1 MDHLPTTLSPKFGSL
16 SIPLLCPEAD
26 WEYPHQPQGWEGF
39 ESFPSLKG
47 FPIEETVVQAIESRR
62 HAAFLQSW
70 LFFGLLREVFS
81 RPNYCYEPK
90 DFVRLT
96 DDGPVIT
103 TKALARY
110 TWYWQA
116 ARVHDDGDVMRSLEK
131 TIDKCL
137 GLIHHTMSLTD
148 PRLRSLSNTSL
159 NETGWSAQVRVLF
172 SIALLG
178 DYLSTA
184 RRGMRLY
191 SGAPLLAWKFAP
203 LEQVMKDA
211 GWCMGEIATLPGRC
225 NLSTRCYLAG
235 MDRTWLKKNHNRC
248 NAEMGCLAH
257 QLNYHTYRTSHHW
270 ECPHQ
275 SCTEIGPPVQDI
287 VSAIRNGGIA
297 VFDASGI
304 ANDQHPRIIQTGGT
318 GGVETPFVA
327 ISHVWSDG
335 LGNPQGNRL
344 CLCQLRRIQKLVNSL
359 YMPDQAPVPFWIDSL
374 GIPVGKAYVKDR
386 QVAIARIGDT
396 FRKANKVL
404 VLDNSLQ
411 MCQTGIGL
419 TEILIRIQYSPWMTR
434 VWTLLEGNV
443 AKDVIFQVADR
454 SISSE
459 EFIRP
464 NLLNNT
470 EAVSQYLKELSDER
484 LWSCPSAMQLMCGL
498 ASARP
503 SNWVE
508 RYANMPKQSDA
519 VEEEFRQGAIKTLE
533 ENKDEYR
540 LGEEWRHI
548 LSRHGFPYEATEED
562 SHVKS
567 DITNQIPCPVFD
579 NPIPSVR
586 GHIGGAFRNPSS
598 RLSVSFADAASGLR
612 SRTTSRLDDETICL
626 GAMLGLSLTKIVEI
640 PTMNWRLRELLDS
653 VDGQKSTTPLFRSLG
668 INTRRYTE
676 TCQVKRMEV
685 LLSQITHLPL
695 SIIFWNIPRLS
706 KHSWAPRSVLNRD
719 LEVMFRGVVGFAE
732 HEEKSN
738 GLEFTMS
745 GFKLESPRADNL
757 SPPSLPPQSLSSLG
771 DDVASRE
778 SGLIPWMRRSLGSPW
793 RQLTWI
799 KGLAGH
805 PYKML
810 LPQARSS
817 PEVNGEVLTIRP
829 KGPTTPGV
837 LSTPW
842 LRVRFVADDRTIAS
856 ARERRRVWTDYF
868 FPGQR
873 QQFAII
879 FRDDYGTL
887 VRLLGAENGMTI
899 AQHVRL
905 VEVAPPSAT
914 PGLEITGVWVVQG
927 KWCIL

>member
-16 SIPLLCPEAD
+16 SIPFLCPEDD
-26 WEYPHQPQGWEGF
+26 WDYSHQPQGWEGF
-39 ESFPSLKG
+39 KKFPDLKG
-47 FPIEETVVQAIESRR
+47 FPIQETVVQAIVSRR

-90 DFVRLT
+90 DFVRFAN
-96 DDGPVIT
+96 DGPVIT
-103 TKALARY
+103 TKPLARY

-116 ARVHDDGDVMRSLEK
+116 ARVHDDGDEMRSLEK

-137 GLIHHTMSLTD
+137 GLVHSAMSLAEA
-148 PRLRSLSNTSL
+148 RLRSLSNTSL

-184 RRGMRLY
+184 RRRMRLY
-191 SGAPLLAWKFAP
+191 SGAPRLDWRFAP

-211 GWCMGEIATLPGRC
+211 GWCVGEIATLPRRC

-235 MDRTWLKKNHNRC
+235 MDRTWLKKNHERC
-248 NAEMGCLAH
+248 NEEMGCLAH

-270 ECPHQ
+270 ECPQ
-275 SCTEIGPPVQDI
+275 QTCTEIGPPVQDI

-297 VFDASGI
+297 VVDASGI
-304 ANDQHPRIIQTGGT
+304 ANDQHPRIIQFGGT

-344 CLCQLRRIQKLVNSL
+344 CLCQLRRIQQLVDSL
-359 YMPDQAPVPFWIDSL
+359 FMPGQGPVPFWIDSL
-374 GIPVGKAYVKDR
+374 GIPVGKSYVKDR

-404 VLDNSLQ
+404 VLENSLQ

-434 VWTLLEGNV
+434 VWTLLEGYV
-443 AKDVIFQVADR
+443 AKGLIFQVADR
-454 SISSE
+454 AISSE
-459 EFIRP
+459 ELNRP

-484 LWSCPSAMQLMCGL
+484 LWSCPSAMQLMCAL
-498 ASARP
+498 ASAGP
-503 SNWVE
+503 GDCVE

-519 VEEEFRQGAIKTLE
+519 AEEEFRQGAIKILE
-533 ENKDEYR
+533 ENKDEYA

-548 LSRHGFPYEATEED
+548 LSRHGFPYHVTEED

-567 DITNQIPCPVFD
+567 DITNQFPCPVFN
-579 NPIPSVR
+579 NPIPFVR
-586 GHIGGAFRNPSS
+586 GHIGAAFRNGSS
-598 RLSVSFADAASGLR
+598 RLSILFADAASGLL
-612 SRTTSRLDDETICL
+612 SRTTSRLDDETICF

-640 PTMNWRLRELLDS
+640 PTMNWRLRELLES
-653 VDGQKSTTPLFRSLG
+653 VDGQRSTTPMFRSLG

-676 TCQVKRMEV
+676 TCHLKRMEV
-685 LLSQITHLPL
+685 LLSQITHFPL

-706 KHSWAPRSVLNRD
+706 QHSWAPRSILNRD
-719 LEVMFRGVVGFAE
+719 LEVLFRGVVGFAE
-732 HEEKSN
+732 RGEKSN
-738 GLEFTMS
+738 GLEFTMF
-745 GFKLESPRADNL
+745 GFKLDSPRAHNP
-757 SPPSLPPQSLSSLG
+757 SSPSLPPQSPSAPG
-771 DDVASRE
+771 VNVASRE
-778 SGLIPWMRRSLGSPW
+778 SGLIPWMRRSLGSSW

-799 KGLAGH
+799 KGLARH

-810 LPQARSS
+810 LPQAGSG
-817 PEVNGEVLTIRP
+817 PEVSGEVLTIRP
-829 KGPTTPGV
+829 KGPTPGD
-837 LSTPW
+837 LSVPW
-842 LRVRFVADDRTIAS
+842 LRVRFVADDRTVAS

-873 QQFAII
+873 QEFAII
-879 FRDDYGTL
+879 FRGDCGTL
-887 VRLLGAENGMTI
+887 IRVLGAENGMHI

-905 VEVAPPSAT
+905 VEVAPGTT
-914 PGLEITGVWVVQG
+914 PGVEIAGVWIVQG